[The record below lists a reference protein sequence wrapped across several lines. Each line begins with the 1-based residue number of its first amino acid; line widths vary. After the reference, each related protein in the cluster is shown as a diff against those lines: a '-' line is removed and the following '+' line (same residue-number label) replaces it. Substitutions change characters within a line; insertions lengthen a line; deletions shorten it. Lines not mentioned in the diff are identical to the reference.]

1 MLEVELDVAQRY
13 NESRELCVLCL
24 ECKHDALQMSGVR

>member
-24 ECKHDALQMSGVR
+24 ECKQRSGVR